1 MKKINEKIKN
11 LLSKEFN
18 SDLVKV
24 VLAIFSYLI
33 IISIFYAGYEYKK
46 FTKVSQEKKEKY
58 VEYKYFLK
66 VNNGKEVIYFSKELK
81 DLFSIINDVNQ
92 LNIEFTEY
100 YEGKEITKI
109 NNSKNFEIYI
119 NDKKIDA
126 KFFTSQDPKVED
138 RADID
143 ILIY

>member
-46 FTKVSQEKKEKY
+46 FTKVSQEKREKY

-66 VNNGKEVIYFSKELK
+66 VNNGKEIIYFSKELK

-126 KFFTSQDPKVED
+126 KFFTMQDPKIED